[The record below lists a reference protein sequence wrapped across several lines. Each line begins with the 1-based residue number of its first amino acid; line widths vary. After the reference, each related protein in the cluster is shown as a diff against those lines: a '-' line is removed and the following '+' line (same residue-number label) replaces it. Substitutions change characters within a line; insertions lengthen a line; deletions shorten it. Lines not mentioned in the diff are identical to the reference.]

1 MTLGASDP
9 MTSTTIYMDNH
20 ATTQVDPRVVEA
32 MLPFFS
38 ADYGNPGSIG
48 HCYGETASDA
58 VEQAR
63 SSIAHCLGAEPQE
76 VVFTSGATE
85 SNNLA
90 IRGVAER
97 PRRRGNH
104 LVSVHSEHHSVLE
117 PLQRLARRGYEL
129 TLLDVEPHGSEHA
142 GCLDPEKVLEVLRND
157 TMLVSVMLVNNEI
170 GVLQQ
175 LYEIGKLCRERGVL
189 VHCDATQAIGK
200 IPVDVLEANVDLLSC
215 SAHKCY
221 GPKGVGMLYV
231 RCRDPVV
238 RLEAQIT
245 GGGQQS
251 GRRSGTLNTPGIV
264 GFSKAL
270 ELCVAELPT
279 EMARLAKLRD
289 RLWNG
294 LNERVSRLQ
303 LCGPALSASD
313 PYGNP
318 LRLPSNLNVSFG
330 DVDGEAL
337 LLAMGNLAVSSGA
350 TCAST
355 DPGPSHVLLALGMG
369 EDLARSS
376 LRFGLGRFNTEDEVE
391 TAIETVVVAV
401 EQLRSKAG

>member
-1 MTLGASDP
+1 M
-9 MTSTTIYMDNH
+9 
-20 ATTQVDPRVVEA
+20 
-32 MLPFFS
+32 
-38 ADYGNPGSIG
+38 
-48 HCYGETASDA
+48 
-58 VEQAR
+58 
-63 SSIAHCLGAEPQE
+63 
-76 VVFTSGATE
+76 
-85 SNNLA
+85 
-90 IRGVAER
+90 
-97 PRRRGNH
+97 
-104 LVSVHSEHHSVLE
+104 
-117 PLQRLARRGYEL
+117 
-129 TLLDVEPHGSEHA
+129 
-142 GCLDPEKVLEVLRND
+142 
-157 TMLVSVMLVNNEI
+157 
-170 GVLQQ
+170 
-175 LYEIGKLCRERGVL
+175 
-189 VHCDATQAIGK
+189 
-200 IPVDVLEANVDLLSC
+200 
-215 SAHKCY
+215 
-221 GPKGVGMLYV
+221 
-231 RCRDPVV
+231 
-238 RLEAQIT
+238 
-245 GGGQQS
+245 
-251 GRRSGTLNTPGIV
+251 
-264 GFSKAL
+264 
-270 ELCVAELPT
+270 CVAELPT